1 MSVKV
6 TPYWEGYICA
16 LSDAKF
22 SASVIVKMCSARG
35 NNISRR
41 TVARVIQRCKS
52 TGPKYQDQV
61 VRVKR
66 KRACPARTPRVVR
79 NIRAAVVKENPHP
92 KQPGHRMQDITEH
105 SVSYHKGKFGT
116 EKTT

>member
-61 VRVKR
+61 VGVKR
-66 KRACPARTPRVVR
+66 KRARPARTPRVVR
-79 NIRAAVVKENPHP
+79 NIRAAVVKDNPPP
-92 KQPGHRMQDITEH
+92 KAAWPPHAGHHRAQCV
-105 SVSYHKGKFGT
+105 VS
-116 EKTT
+116 